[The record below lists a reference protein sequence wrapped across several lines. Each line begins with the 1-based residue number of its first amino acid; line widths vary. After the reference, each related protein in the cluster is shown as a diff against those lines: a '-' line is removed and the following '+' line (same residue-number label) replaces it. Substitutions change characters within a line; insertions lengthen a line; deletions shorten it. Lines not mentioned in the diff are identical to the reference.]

1 MTYMGTLTG
10 DFTTKNFPT
19 LGNGDM
25 FETSSGSG
33 SYTLS
38 VTT

>member
-1 MTYMGTLTG
+1 MGVLVG

-19 LGNGDM
+19 LSNGNK
-25 FETSSGSG
+25 FTTSSGSG

-38 VTT
+38 VIS

>member
-1 MTYMGTLTG
+1 MGALTG
-10 DFTTKNFPT
+10 DFTTKNFPS
-19 LGNGDM
+19 LGSGNK
-25 FETSSGSG
+25 FTSSSGSG